1 LLNNLSNKGIT
12 YSKNLNIALK
22 NINWLIM
29 ENTKGK
35 THNKSFNYSIG
46 AFAIL
51 AISIGFLIVIYG
63 GGIIYFD
70 PFNIPAWIFGPL
82 GIYTIAYSLIIK
94 KDMLY
99 YSIWGIIMFAIA
111 IASAF
116 YNIVN
121 VFIVFGILLI
131 VIAIVGLIAY
141 WRRKV

>member
-1 LLNNLSNKGIT
+1 
-12 YSKNLNIALK
+12 
-22 NINWLIM
+22 M
-29 ENTKGK
+29 ENAKGK
-35 THNKSFNYSIG
+35 THNRSFNYSIG

-51 AISIGFLIVIYG
+51 AISIGFLIVAYG
-63 GGIIYFD
+63 GGFIYFD

-82 GIYTIAYSLIIK
+82 GIYTIVYSLIIK

-131 VIAIVGLIAY
+131 VVAIVGLIAY